1 MKDLLRWGV
10 QLLGPICHRFRNWGL
25 SAPRLRR
32 LRQPDPLGLRGE
44 RVARKYLKGQGWKI
58 LASRSQELLGE
69 LDLVAVDAGTVV
81 FVEVKTRRSNQ
92 AGLPAEAVDD
102 RILRRLARLALVYL
116 KRHRLLGYPV
126 RFDVIGLTWPET
138 SRRPAIN
145 HVRAAFSS
153 PLKHQLW
160 G

>member
-25 SAPRLRR
+25 PALRVRR
-32 LRQPDPLGLRGE
+32 LRQPHSLGLRGE
-44 RVARKYLKGQGWKI
+44 QVARRYLKRQGWQI

-69 LDLVAVDAGTVV
+69 LDLVAVDQGTIV
-81 FVEVKTRRSNQ
+81 FVEVKTRRSQQ

-102 RILRRLARLALVYL
+102 RKQRRLARLALVYL
-116 KRHRLLGYPV
+116 KRQRLLGYPV

-138 SRRPAIN
+138 SRRPMIK
-145 HVRAAFSS
+145 HVRGAFSS
-153 PLKHQLW
+153 PLKNQLW